1 MAFQLIRYSDNL
13 DLTEF
18 YKTAEKK
25 GFVNNSTK
33 KMLVDSLSNE
43 DRYMVWLLSYKGKI
57 IGSTAAHSFP
67 EMGPDS
73 YRIACRICTFT
84 DELPK
89 EYQMVR
95 TRETIKTHQTTT
107 QQFFQVAGICWA
119 GFGKNYYVTTNENAE
134 GTQRLVHSIVAPTLE
149 STGVYTKI
157 KELDYRGTR
166 QTVWRVNADVY
177 FKQLYDVKQGPQI
190 INDIHRF

>member
-1 MAFQLIRYSDNL
+1 MAFKLIRYSDNL

-18 YKTAEKK
+18 YKTAEQK
-25 GFVNNSTK
+25 GFVNNSSK

-43 DRYMVWLLSYKGKI
+43 DRYMVWLLTYKTKI

-84 DELPK
+84 DALPK

-95 TRETIKTHQTTT
+95 TRETIRTHQTTT
-107 QQFFQVAGICWA
+107 QQFFQPAGIMWA
-119 GFGKNYYVTTNENAE
+119 GFNKNYYVTTNENAE

-149 STGVYTKI
+149 STGVYTRI

-177 FKQLYDVKQGPQI
+177 FKQLYDVKQWPQI

>member
-1 MAFQLIRYSDNL
+1 MAFKLVPYSEQLNL
-13 DLTEF
+13 ETF
-18 YKTAEKK
+18 YQTANQK

-33 KMLVDSLSNE
+33 KMLVDSLSRE
-43 DRYMVWLLSYKGKI
+43 DRYQVWMLLWNDKV

-89 EYQMVR
+89 EYQVVR
-95 TRETIKTHQTTT
+95 TRDTIRNHQTTT
-107 QQFFQVAGICWA
+107 QQFFQPAGIRWA
-119 GFGKNYYVTTNENAE
+119 GVNKNYYVTTNENAE

-149 STGVYTKI
+149 STRVYTRI
-157 KELDYRGTR
+157 KDMDYRGTR

-177 FKQLYDVKQGPQI
+177 FKQLEQVKQWPTYE
-190 INDIHRF
+190 

>member
-1 MAFQLIRYSDNL
+1 MAFKLVPYSDKLNL
-13 DLTEF
+13 ETF
-18 YKTAEKK
+18 YHTADQK

-33 KMLVDSLSNE
+33 KMLVDSLSKE
-43 DRYMVWLLSYKGKI
+43 DRYQVWMLLWNGKV
-57 IGSTAAHSFP
+57 IGPTAAHSFP

-84 DELPK
+84 NELPK

-107 QQFFQVAGICWA
+107 QQFFQPAGIMWA
-119 GFGKNYYVTTNENAE
+119 GFNKNYYVTTNENAE

-149 STGVYTKI
+149 STGVYTKV
-157 KELDYRGTR
+157 KELNYRGTQ

-177 FKQLYDVKQGPQI
+177 FKQLQQVKAWPTYE
-190 INDIHRF
+190 

>member
-1 MAFQLIRYSDNL
+1 MAFKLVPYSNDLNL
-13 DLTEF
+13 ETF
-18 YKTAEKK
+18 YQTANQK

-33 KMLVDSLSNE
+33 KMLVDSLSQE
-43 DRYMVWLLSYKGKI
+43 DRYQVWMLLWNDKV

-89 EYQMVR
+89 EYQVVR
-95 TRETIKTHQTTT
+95 TRDTIRNHQTTT
-107 QQFFQVAGICWA
+107 QQFFQPAGIRWA
-119 GFGKNYYVTTNENAE
+119 GENKNYYVTTNENAE

-149 STGVYTKI
+149 SVGVYTRVKDM
-157 KELDYRGTR
+157 DYRGTL

-177 FKQLYDVKQGPQI
+177 FKQLEQVKQWPTYE
-190 INDIHRF
+190 

>member
-1 MAFQLIRYSDNL
+1 MAFKLVPYSDKLNL
-13 DLTEF
+13 ETF
-18 YKTAEKK
+18 YHTADQK

-33 KMLVDSLSNE
+33 KMLVDSLSKE
-43 DRYMVWLLSYKGKI
+43 DRYQVWMLLWNGKV

-84 DELPK
+84 NELPK

-107 QQFFQVAGICWA
+107 QQFFQPAGIMWA
-119 GFGKNYYVTTNENAE
+119 GFNKNYYVTTNENAE

-149 STGVYTKI
+149 STGIYTKV
-157 KELDYRGTR
+157 KELNYRGTQ

-177 FKQLYDVKQGPQI
+177 FKQLQQVKAWPTYE
-190 INDIHRF
+190 